1 VKIYQS
7 YKDFSNTHTNT
18 IVTIGTFDGVHIGH
32 QEIIKTL
39 SNDVNNGD
47 SESVI
52 LTFFPHPRIVLQ
64 KGNGVKLLNTIDEKV
79 SLLKKAGLNH
89 LIIEPF
95 TKEFSR
101 LTALDFARDILA
113 EHIKTKKLIIG
124 YDHRFGRN
132 REGSFEQLQQ
142 YGEIYNF
149 EVEEIPAQDIQNITV
164 SSTKIRQ
171 ALEEGEIEKANSYLG
186 YNYMLTG
193 SVVSGNA
200 LGRQFD
206 YPTIN
211 INIEEDYKL
220 IPKSGVYVVET
231 LIENQHFFGI
241 MNIGKRPTLNGRK
254 KTIEVHL
261 LDFNKD
267 LYGEKIQVDLLARLR
282 DEQKFAS
289 VEHLYAQIKKDE
301 LKARSLIKNGKISFQ
316 TYR

>member
-1 VKIYQS
+1 MKIYQS
-7 YKDFSNTHTNT
+7 YQDFSDIPEPTV
-18 IVTIGTFDGVHIGH
+18 VTIGTFDGVHIGH
-32 QEIIKTL
+32 QEIIKQL
-39 SNDVNNGD
+39 SNNTPNDE

-64 KGNGVKLLNTIDEKV
+64 KETKVQLLNTIDEKI
-79 SLLKKAGLNH
+79 SLLEKAGLDH
-89 LIIEPF
+89 LIIQPF

-132 REGSFEQLQQ
+132 REGSFEQLKE
-142 YGEIYNF
+142 YGKIYDF
-149 EVEEIPAQDIQNITV
+149 DVEEIPAQNIQDITV
-164 SSTKIRQ
+164 SSTKIRR
-171 ALEEGEIEKANSYLG
+171 ALEEGAIEKANSYLG
-186 YNYMLTG
+186 YSYMLSG
-193 SVVSGNA
+193 QVVAGNA
-200 LGRQFD
+200 LGRQYN

-211 INIEEDYKL
+211 INIEETYKL
-220 IPKSGVYVVET
+220 IPKPGVYVVESY
-231 LIENQHFFGI
+231 IENHHFFGI
-241 MNIGKRPTLNGRK
+241 MNIGKRPTLNGKK

-267 LYGEKIQVDLLARLR
+267 LYGENIQVHLLTRLR

-289 VEHLYAQIKKDE
+289 MEHLYAQIKKDE
-301 LKARSLIKNGKISFQ
+301 IKARTLIKSGKISFQ

>member
-1 VKIYQS
+1 MKIYQS
-7 YKDFSNTHTNT
+7 YKDFSNLHIDT

-32 QEIIKTL
+32 QEIIKRL
-39 SNDVNNGD
+39 SNGLDKSD

-52 LTFFPHPRIVLQ
+52 LTFFPHPRLVLQ
-64 KGNGVKLLNTIDEKV
+64 KGTNVKLLNTIDEKV
-79 SLLKKAGLNH
+79 ALLKKAGLNH

-113 EHIKTKKLIIG
+113 GHVKTKKLIIG

-132 REGSFEQLQQ
+132 REGNFEQLKE
-142 YGEIYNF
+142 YGKIYDF
-149 EVEEIPAQDIQNITV
+149 EVDEIPAQDIQNITV
-164 SSTKIRQ
+164 SSTKIRK

-193 SVVSGNA
+193 GVVAGKA
-200 LGRQFD
+200 LGRQFN

-231 LIENQHFFGI
+231 TIDGQHYFGI
-241 MNIGKRPTLNGRK
+241 MNIGKRPTLNGKR

-261 LDFNKD
+261 LDFNQD
-267 LYGEKIQVDLLARLR
+267 LYGEKIQVDLLIRLR

-289 VEHLYAQIKKDE
+289 LEHLYAQIKKDE
-301 LKARSLIKNGKISFQ
+301 IKARSLIKNGKISF
-316 TYR
+316 

>member
-1 VKIYQS
+1 VKIYHS
-7 YKDFSNTHTNT
+7 YKDFSDIHKHTV
-18 IVTIGTFDGVHIGH
+18 VTIGTFDGVHIGH
-32 QEIIKTL
+32 QEIIKRL
-39 SNDVNNGD
+39 SGGFNAYK

-64 KGNGVKLLNTIDEKV
+64 KGTSFKLLNTIDEKTN
-79 SLLKKAGLNH
+79 LLQKAGLNH

-113 EHIKTKKLIIG
+113 EHIKTNKLIIG

-132 REGSFEQLQQ
+132 REGNFEQLIE
-142 YGEIYNF
+142 YGKIHGF
-149 EVEEIPAQDIQNITV
+149 EVEEIPAQDIENITV
-164 SSTKIRQ
+164 SSTKIRR
-171 ALEEGEIEKANSYLG
+171 ALEDGEIEKANSYLG

-193 SVVSGNA
+193 GVVTGNA
-200 LGRQFD
+200 LGRQFN

-231 LIENQHFFGI
+231 TIDGQHFFGI
-241 MNIGKRPTLNGRK
+241 MNIGKRPTLNGKR

-261 LDFNKD
+261 LDFNQD
-267 LYGEKIQVDLLARLR
+267 LYGEKIQVDLLIRLR

-289 VEHLYAQIKKDE
+289 LEHLYAQIKKDE
-301 LKARSLIKNGKISFQ
+301 IKARDLIKNGKISF
-316 TYR
+316 